1 MSNERRQQPHQP
13 MRIKLEGE
21 RREGVIESVQRFFD
35 DQIDFTLSQFQAER
49 VVDFFV
55 RELGAPVYNQA
66 IRDAHRFMQEKLV
79 DLEDEF
85 YEPEE
90 PYSR

>member
-1 MSNERRQQPHQP
+1 MERPNQHQP
-13 MRIKLEGE
+13 MRIKLQEE
-21 RREGVIESVQRFFD
+21 RLDRMVRSIKRYFAEEFD
-35 DQIDFTLSQFQAER
+35 DEVSDFKAEKLL
-49 VVDFFV
+49 DFFV

-66 IRDAHRFMQEKLV
+66 IRDAHSFIENKLT
-79 DLEDEF
+79 DLEGEF